1 MEIKYNLTTGN
12 LYRANLLLTLYRSF
26 KPIIIFTIIFLA
38 YTLYSGALAAF
49 IYGVPL
55 GLISGIAISLIM
67 GLILA
72 RRNKHYEGKR
82 TLILNKDSYQYI
94 GESFTRET
102 KWSSKIKNWF
112 TPWYIFLDITSLYPV
127 VIKRDA
133 ISENDANQI
142 RDLLKR

>member
-1 MEIKYNLTTGN
+1 
-12 LYRANLLLTLYRSF
+12 
-26 KPIIIFTIIFLA
+26 
-38 YTLYSGALAAF
+38 
-49 IYGVPL
+49 
-55 GLISGIAISLIM
+55 M